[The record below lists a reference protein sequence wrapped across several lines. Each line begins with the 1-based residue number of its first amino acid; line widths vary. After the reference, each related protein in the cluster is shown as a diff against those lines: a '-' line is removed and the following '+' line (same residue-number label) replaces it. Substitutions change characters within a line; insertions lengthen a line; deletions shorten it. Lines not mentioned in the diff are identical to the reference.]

1 MTGLL
6 RSLWFLIVL
15 AVLSIGCVRPA
26 PLGLAR
32 VQLCV
37 SYEKGG
43 RYEGPPRATKG
54 ASACADFE
62 PAPAEPTE

>member
-1 MTGLL
+1 VIGTL
-6 RSLWFLIVL
+6 RSLGFLFVL
-15 AVLSIGCVRPA
+15 AVLSVGCVRPA

-62 PAPAEPTE
+62 PAPPSEPE